1 MRFPISR
8 FTVNGT
14 SMLPTLKPGQDILSF
29 NWAYFK
35 SKPKIGD
42 IIVIDYNGKALIKRV
57 KKIIEGQVLV
67 EGDNREESTDSR
79 YFGSISLD
87 QIVGKIVYRV

>member
-1 MRFPISR
+1 MF
-8 FTVNGT
+8 
-14 SMLPTLKPGQDILSF
+14 PTLKPGQDIVSF

-67 EGDNREESTDSR
+67 EGDNKNESTDSR
-79 YFGSISLD
+79 HFGPVSSD
-87 QIVGKIVYRV
+87 QIVGKVVYRV